1 MSNQTRSLTP
11 AHAAP
16 PRCDGW
22 PNPPTPLRASVAIE
36 TELLKADLQRI
47 QDPGLDESRVRAT
60 TLRALILSIVFAVVI
75 VGSASLTFWAF
86 AMFPSDWLRLAAT
99 VALVGTTVGSMEV
112 ALSHSVKG
120 SVLVLVLAIV
130 VVLACMVVHYQ
141 LGHARAAMII
151 ENLGTGPLLE
161 GAETPSSPQD
171 AFLSRMQVILAKTV
185 PMLAFALEL
194 GSGLLLAQILAAF
207 CNPQAVLI
215 RRRER
220 LRVKILRI
228 LRREELGPFWT
239 RERLLALAVLG
250 GIVGFFLFAVPAY
263 PAVIPHDC
271 GTRVG
276 ILIDLTL
283 SRSAQ
288 TLAADIRQ
296 ADQALSE
303 TPLGACVLVAGI
315 TDDGFGA
322 PLVLLETRLTRDPG
336 WMSSNLNRA
345 HALLHETWKQKSAAL
360 APRYQ
365 TSDIIGTIVHSV
377 RQLGITAETPGDILV
392 LTDGRQSHGVNI
404 ESIIKVPADA
414 VQQAKQHGLVADLS
428 GARIAMAGLTTDNR
442 SICYFDTLKGFW
454 VAWARVSHTSL
465 VNFSISRVTSARE
478 MFTGQPMTYTGMGGC
493 PAADTQ
499 STATARPIPPLEGP
513 PLIADARI
521 SSPLNRAVVG
531 HEELVEGSVRDASS
545 RVVLVVR
552 PKTGQEYWCAEAV
565 SVDAS
570 GHFSGTV
577 FFGRSPTLDGGVVF
591 QLRAIAGT
599 SACQNPGDKLNG
611 WPQGQQSI
619 VVEVTRR

>member
-16 PRCDGW
+16 SRGDGW
-22 PNPPTPLRASVAIE
+22 QNPSTPLRASLVIE
-36 TELLKADLQRI
+36 TEFLQADLQRI
-47 QDPGLDESRVRAT
+47 QGPVPDESQVRAT
-60 TLRALILSIVFAVVI
+60 TLHALILSIVFAVVI

-86 AMFPSDWLRLAAT
+86 GMLPNDWLRMAAT
-99 VALVGTTVGSMEV
+99 LALVGTTVGSMEV

-120 SVLVLVLAIV
+120 SVLVLVLAV
-130 VVLACMVVHYQ
+130 VVVSACMVVHYQ
-141 LGHARAAMII
+141 LGQARAAMIVAS
-151 ENLGTGPLLE
+151 LGSGPLIE
-161 GAETPSSPQD
+161 GMEAPVSPQD

-215 RRRER
+215 RRREKLR
-220 LRVKILRI
+220 LKILRI

-250 GIVGFFLFAVPAY
+250 GVVGFFLFAPAAY
-263 PAVIPHDC
+263 PATVPHDC

-283 SRSAQ
+283 SRSPQA
-288 TLAADIRQ
+288 LAADIRQ

-322 PLVLLETRLTRDPG
+322 SLALLETRLTRDPG
-336 WMSSNLNRA
+336 WMNGNLNRA
-345 HALLHETWKQKSAAL
+345 HALLHEAWKQKSAAL

-365 TSDIIGTIVHSV
+365 TSDIIGAIVHSV

-392 LTDGRQSHGVNI
+392 LTDARQSHGVNI
-404 ESIIKVPADA
+404 GNIVKLPGDA

-428 GARIAMAGLTTDNR
+428 GARIAIAGLTTDNR

-454 VAWARVSHTSL
+454 VAWARASGASL
-465 VNFSISRVTSARE
+465 VNFSISRVTSAHE
-478 MFTGQPMTYTGMGGC
+478 MFSGQPLTYTGMGAC

-499 STATARPIPPLEGP
+499 PVATTRPVPPLEGP
-513 PLIADARI
+513 HLIADVRI
-521 SSPLNRAVVG
+521 SSPLNRVVVG
-531 HEELVEGSVRDASS
+531 HEELVEGWVRDASS

-565 SVDAS
+565 SIDSS

-577 FFGRSPTLDGGVVF
+577 YFGRSPALDGGVVF

-619 VVEVTRR
+619 AVEVTRR